1 MTVFY
6 AFVVLLYVYK
16 KFALQKL
23 LTKREIGVI
32 ISTEKYEREGLI
44 CLNLKTCAILLKKTA
59 CKKK

>member
-1 MTVFY
+1 MSIFY
-6 AFVVLLYVYK
+6 VFVVLLYVYK
-16 KFALQKL
+16 KVASQKL
-23 LTKREIGVI
+23 LTKRVIGVI